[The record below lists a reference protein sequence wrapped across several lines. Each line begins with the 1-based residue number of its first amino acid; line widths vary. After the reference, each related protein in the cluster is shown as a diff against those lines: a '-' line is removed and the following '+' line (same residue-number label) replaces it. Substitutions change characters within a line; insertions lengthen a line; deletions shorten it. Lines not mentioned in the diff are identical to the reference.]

1 MTYEYKSN
9 PRVIEDDGDQFVV
22 YENLI
27 IIDGQV
33 LGGFYDTHYDAVLA
47 AYRTMC
53 NLELHDFDLHS
64 QIPDA
69 DAIAE
74 YFKDRDDVS
83 YADVAERRVV
93 YE

>member
-27 IIDGQV
+27 VIDGQV
-33 LGGFYDTHYDAVLA
+33 LGGFYDTYEDAVIA
-47 AYRTMC
+47 AYRIMMS
-53 NLELHDFDLHS
+53 LELSDGDYDS
-64 QIPDA
+64 QFPNV
-69 DAIAE
+69 DAIRE
-74 YFKDRDDVS
+74 YFLDRDDVA

>member
-1 MTYEYKSN
+1 MTYESKDN

-53 NLELHDFDLHS
+53 NLELHDFDPEGS
-64 QIPDA
+64 IPEP

-74 YFKDRDDVS
+74 YFKDRDDVA